1 MIRMQKNTL
10 FLVVAGIGLFLAG
23 CAGTPDTNPLLQE
36 AQTAYQEAENDT
48 EVVKNAP
55 VALDEAEEALVKAQR
70 ALEQGEETEV
80 VNHEAYIAQ
89 QRIKIAKQT
98 ALLYAAQDEVKRA
111 ESQRQEVLIQARQAE
126 AAASEQ
132 RAEASEK
139 RAEEALSEAEQERME
154 AEQAREAAEAARQK
168 AQKLAERVDELEA
181 QQTERGLVLTLGDV
195 LFDVDEA
202 TLKPGGQR
210 AVTELKNFLSEYK
223 ERNVLIEGHTD
234 NTGSD
239 SYNQKLSQQ
248 RANAVRQALIGQGV
262 AGTRIRSAGLGE
274 QYPKASNNTNA
285 GRQQNRRVEVII
297 SDKSGEIPDRQ

>member
-1 MIRMQKNTL
+1 
-10 FLVVAGIGLFLAG
+10 
-23 CAGTPDTNPLLQE
+23 
-36 AQTAYQEAENDT
+36 
-48 EVVKNAP
+48 
-55 VALDEAEEALVKAQR
+55 
-70 ALEQGEETEV
+70 
-80 VNHEAYIAQ
+80 
-89 QRIKIAKQT
+89 
-98 ALLYAAQDEVKRA
+98 
-111 ESQRQEVLIQARQAE
+111 
-126 AAASEQ
+126 
-132 RAEASEK
+132 
-139 RAEEALSEAEQERME
+139 ME